1 MKKTFKPVKKA
12 VILAAGW
19 GTRFLPLTKTIHK
32 ELVPVLNKPIIH
44 YLAQEAAS
52 AGIEEVI
59 LVISPRKLDII
70 KYFTL
75 NDPLESELREKG
87 KVTLLK
93 KVVETNQLVKVS
105 IAIQN
110 KQLGIGHAISV
121 AYDLLRDEPFAVIL
135 GDDLFVSKRPAI
147 GQLIDAYNQTGSTI
161 IGVQNVSAEKVH
173 LYGVVKP
180 TVNSS
185 REGNLFQISGAVEKP
200 SPDKAPSHYAVMG
213 RYVFTPKVMEILL
226 ELKRGWQSKRGEL
239 NVIDALDKLQ
249 QGHEKV
255 YAFELEGQRYD
266 LGSMEGFVKANIDL
280 ALKDPEIGPA
290 ISDHIR
296 TNAKKILAS

>member
-1 MKKTFKPVKKA
+1 M
-12 VILAAGW
+12 
-19 GTRFLPLTKTIHK
+19 
-32 ELVPVLNKPIIH
+32 
-44 YLAQEAAS
+44 
-52 AGIEEVI
+52 
-59 LVISPRKLDII
+59 
-70 KYFTL
+70 
-75 NDPLESELREKG
+75 
-87 KVTLLK
+87 TLLK

-185 REGNLFQISGAVEKP
+185 REGNLFQISGAVENLLPKKP
-200 SPDKAPSHYAVMG
+200 PVTTRWWAAT
-213 RYVFTPKVMEILL
+213 FLQPKVMEILL

-239 NVIDALDKLQ
+239 NVLTPLIN
-249 QGHEKV
+249 
-255 YAFELEGQRYD
+255 F
-266 LGSMEGFVKANIDL
+266 SKA
-280 ALKDPEIGPA
+280 
-290 ISDHIR
+290 
-296 TNAKKILAS
+296 TKKFTLLS